1 MLRNRNLT
9 LNAGGGYRPTHG
21 RVSVKAIDLID
32 CPLTLILEPTHAETR
47 LRMAEAQRGKPIWET
62 WVDRAGP
69 VKLLKRADYGQ
80 TAFGWGG
87 SNGP

>member
-9 LNAGGGYRPTHG
+9 LNAGGYRSTHE

-32 CPLTLILEPTHAETR
+32 CPLTVILETTHAESR
-47 LRMAEAQRGKPIWET
+47 LTMAETQRGKPIWDT
-62 WVDRAGP
+62 CVDRAGP
-69 VKLLKRADYGQ
+69 VKLLKRADCGQ
-80 TAFGWGG
+80 TAVGWGG

>member
-1 MLRNRNLT
+1 MR
-9 LNAGGGYRPTHG
+9 GGGYRPTHG